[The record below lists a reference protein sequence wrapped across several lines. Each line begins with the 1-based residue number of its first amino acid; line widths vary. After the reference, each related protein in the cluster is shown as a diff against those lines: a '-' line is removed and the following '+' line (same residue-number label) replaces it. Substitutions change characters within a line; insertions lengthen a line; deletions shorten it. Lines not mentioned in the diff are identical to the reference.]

1 MGDLAAGG
9 SGPAFPG
16 GFRPDRPE
24 EVGSVSPA
32 TRPGQAMTV
41 LMSLAVLAD
50 EPPVTVQPDRSP
62 PPRRAPLLGAWLR
75 SGWLRSGW
83 VRPGWVR
90 CGWVRLGTTTGWPVA
105 VILVLQA
112 AASLRLA
119 GGLGGPIAARLLSLL
134 LMLGATLALHGVTR
148 RLIDRRSAFFAA
160 ALFAGLG
167 GTAVLGSLASGG
179 AISLSLVALA
189 AWLGIRAAE
198 AARGSSR
205 AQGALAVASGAALA
219 LACATDHRCIPAA
232 LIAALVTALA
242 SWRSC
247 GPAAAWRAAA
257 LMCGAPGLLLAAGW
271 LAAGQLGGGQP
282 YLAHVLAALPS
293 KATSSPAGLVAAA
306 GPWLG
311 AVAIL
316 AAIGALAQLAAR
328 PAWPVTAMSVILA
341 VAVAAVP
348 LTVAGDLSAAG
359 LLWPGTCGAWFACIV
374 AGYAVT
380 SLARGVPRHKSAA
393 AFGVGLGLVALAAGP
408 GLSRA
413 AQQLGGR
420 PAGPIV
426 ATMATVLGRHGGPI
440 LSNDGGLLQDYLGPE
455 VAGRVIGGPARCRFP
470 GPAAGGRRT
479 GLAAC
484 QEAIRRHYFGV
495 ILLSLGPAARA
506 DRLER
511 TIVLAGYQRVAAQPG
526 GLAGSSWNVW
536 VRAGRP

>member
-1 MGDLAAGG
+1 
-9 SGPAFPG
+9 
-16 GFRPDRPE
+16 
-24 EVGSVSPA
+24 
-32 TRPGQAMTV
+32 MTV

-50 EPPVTVQPDRSP
+50 DPPAPVQPDRSP
-62 PPRRAPLLGAWLR
+62 PPRRAPPLGAR
-75 SGWLRSGW
+75 
-83 VRPGWVR
+83 VRCGWVR
-90 CGWVRLGTTTGWPVA
+90 CGWVRLGWVRCVWVRLGTATGWPVA

-112 AASLRLA
+112 AASVRLA
-119 GGLGGPIAARLLSLL
+119 SGLGGPVAARLLSLL

-198 AARGSSR
+198 AAEGSGR
-205 AQGALAVASGAALA
+205 AQGALAVASGGALA
-219 LACATDHRCIPAA
+219 LATATDHRCGPAA
-232 LIAALVTALA
+232 LIVVLVAALA
-242 SWRSC
+242 SWRSR
-247 GPAAAWRAAA
+247 GPAAAWRGAA
-257 LMCGAPGLLLAAGW
+257 LMCAVPGLLLAAGW
-271 LAAGQLGGGQP
+271 LAASRLGAGQP
-282 YLAHVLAALPS
+282 YFAHVLTALPS
-293 KATSSPAGLVAAA
+293 KAASSPAGLLAAA

-311 AVAIL
+311 VVAIL

-348 LTVAGDLSAAG
+348 LAVAANLSAAG

-408 GLSRA
+408 GLSWP

-426 ATMATVLGRHGGPI
+426 ATMATVLARHGGPV

-455 VAGRVIGGPARCRFP
+455 VADRVIVGPARCRLP
-470 GPAAGGRRT
+470 DPAAGSRRT
-479 GLAAC
+479 ALAAC

-511 TIVLAGYQRVAAQPG
+511 TIVLAGYRRLAAQPG